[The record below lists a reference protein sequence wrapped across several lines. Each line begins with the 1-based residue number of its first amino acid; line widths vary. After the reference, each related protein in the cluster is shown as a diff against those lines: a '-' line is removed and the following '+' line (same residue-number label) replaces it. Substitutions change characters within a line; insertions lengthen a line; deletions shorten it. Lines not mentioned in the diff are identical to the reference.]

1 MLFGAI
7 IVRCMVLAFRQS
19 DRSAPG
25 LQRNSERMRETKR
38 GLTGRQR
45 YSDVGRGRG
54 RLIKVITKPQLVTLS
69 HREGGKN
76 KESKHPGASIPHLGR
91 MEDVEWSAERYVCR
105 KIPAHSNVNFLYY
118 RKQLSTPLHQGIQQ
132 LRPVK
137 EHIRE
142 FNIRDSE

>member
-1 MLFGAI
+1 
-7 IVRCMVLAFRQS
+7 MVLAYRQS
-19 DRSAPG
+19 DRSVPG

-45 YSDVGRGRG
+45 YSDVGGG

-91 MEDVEWSAERYVCR
+91 MEDVEWSAEGYVGR
-105 KIPAHSNVNFLYY
+105 KIPTHSNVKFLYY
-118 RKQLSTPLHQGIQQ
+118 RKQLSTPLHQVIQQ
-132 LRPVK
+132 LHSNLQIRPFK
-137 EHIRE
+137 
-142 FNIRDSE
+142 